1 MLRKGLDCS
10 PVTFTL
16 TVSFLEMEWVENCR
30 VPCERRN
37 CPAPALFNHSGPRPG
52 LLLLQD
58 TEAGAGGLGWACSL
72 HCSSRL
78 AAPSHRPLST
88 QQTRAL
94 LAPRLQV
101 LPAAHPRAQSLDER
115 SLPPVLTSPHWPG
128 SPAPTAGPGSASRSL
143 SRPWVLL
150 LLTGALSTSCPG
162 LDRLFPDGLLPC
174 FWNVLWALLPG
185 RGRTLQTMG
194 PGAWRG
200 EPPRLF
206 RAGSAAS
213 LVAQLTPYPQPCRLI
228 LLCTSGS
235 SVPAR

>member
-1 MLRKGLDCS
+1 MLRRGPDCS

-58 TEAGAGGLGWACSL
+58 TEAGAGGLGWVCSL

-101 LPAAHPRAQSLDER
+101 LPAAHPQAQSLDER
-115 SLPPVLTSPHWPG
+115 SLPHQF
-128 SPAPTAGPGSASRSL
+128 SPALTGQGALNLQQVQA
-143 SRPWVLL
+143 LL
-150 LLTGALSTSCPG
+150 LGACL
-162 LDRLFPDGLLPC
+162 
-174 FWNVLWALLPG
+174 AL
-185 RGRTLQTMG
+185 
-194 PGAWRG
+194 
-200 EPPRLF
+200 
-206 RAGSAAS
+206 
-213 LVAQLTPYPQPCRLI
+213 
-228 LLCTSGS
+228 GS
-235 SVPAR
+235 SCC

>member
-1 MLRKGLDCS
+1 MSGETARL
-10 PVTFTL
+10 P
-16 TVSFLEMEWVENCR
+16 
-30 VPCERRN
+30 PCLII
-37 CPAPALFNHSGPRPG
+37 AAPG
-52 LLLLQD
+52 LASSCSRIQRL
-58 TEAGAGGLGWACSL
+58 GRGGWGGLAAFTALHASLPPATAHSPRSRPEPCWPLACRFCLLPTPGLSPWM
-72 HCSSRL
+72 RG
-78 AAPSHRPLST
+78 PS
-88 QQTRAL
+88 
-94 LAPRLQV
+94 
-101 LPAAHPRAQSLDER
+101 
-115 SLPPVLTSPHWPG
+115 PPVLTSPHWPG

>member
-1 MLRKGLDCS
+1 MSPRPTVAQSGREKPLKLERPLTSPPCLLPVWEGWVVLRKGLDCS

-115 SLPPVLTSPHWPG
+115 SLPPSSHQPSLAREPCTY
-128 SPAPTAGPGSASRSL
+128 SRSRLCFSQPVSPLGPPAADRGLEHVL
-143 SRPWVLL
+143 SRTRQVI
-150 LLTGALSTSCPG
+150 S
-162 LDRLFPDGLLPC
+162 
-174 FWNVLWALLPG
+174 
-185 RGRTLQTMG
+185 
-194 PGAWRG
+194 
-200 EPPRLF
+200 
-206 RAGSAAS
+206 
-213 LVAQLTPYPQPCRLI
+213 
-228 LLCTSGS
+228 
-235 SVPAR
+235 